1 MQPRRVC
8 PIRSITPAWPHVDIL
23 LFLILYLQKLK
34 ETSFLPPEIRL
45 RSSRIIFKK
54 IQSRRASLT
63 SKLFLRHDMP
73 AAQIG
78 YKDGSGCD
86 PGSHAQHP
94 AGAQAIEPFLS
105 RFHDPHRQ
113 IIDGA

>member
-34 ETSFLPPEIRL
+34 ETSFLPPESQL
-45 RSSRIIFKK
+45 RSSRIVFKK

-86 PGSHAQHP
+86 PGSHA
-94 AGAQAIEPFLS
+94 
-105 RFHDPHRQ
+105 
-113 IIDGA
+113 